1 MKPWHVIIEESNKM
15 GQLSSSDA
23 ESFKYDLISYFRR
36 CKADVRENFDE
47 MDFDNADKKT
57 EMEKSIVNMENRY
70 DSLIN
75 QLSNMSFE

>member
-1 MKPWHVIIEESNKM
+1 M

-47 MDFDNADKKT
+47 MDFDSNL
-57 EMEKSIVNMENRY
+57 IVYPRSQQGKEVVQGTGYN
-70 DSLIN
+70 L
-75 QLSNMSFE
+75 